1 MAKASAASSVGDLVH
16 TRTTSDAVETT
27 AAVLAVDGNDE
38 VVATPAL
45 GASGERALSM
55 VGGVYAA
62 TAGTITTATST
73 VTTGNI
79 SRAGNITVGIIG
91 TYAGVSIIFEAS
103 PDGGPTNWYPVGLSR
118 EDTGGNEG
126 GSAFALPSNTTRIW
140 TTGSPGFTH
149 FRVRATA
156 FTSGTATVIIAP
168 GGMPFEPLV
177 SAVLNPL
184 VATPTRANVA
194 TSAAST
200 TLRAANAA
208 RKGLIIANAATSPLY
223 VDLTGG
229 TATTTTANSF
239 PLPVGA
245 TWTMDPTTFTQG
257 AITGI
262 WAATGGNGANVTEF
276 T

>member
-27 AAVLAVDGNDE
+27 AAVLAVDGSDS
-38 VVATPAL
+38 VVATPQL
-45 GASGERALSM
+45 GAGEFALAL

-126 GSAFALPSNTTRIW
+126 GA
-140 TTGSPGFTH
+140 
-149 FRVRATA
+149 
-156 FTSGTATVIIAP
+156 
-168 GGMPFEPLV
+168 
-177 SAVLNPL
+177 
-184 VATPTRANVA
+184 
-194 TSAAST
+194 
-200 TLRAANAA
+200 
-208 RKGLIIANAATSPLY
+208 
-223 VDLTGG
+223 
-229 TATTTTANSF
+229 
-239 PLPVGA
+239 
-245 TWTMDPTTFTQG
+245 
-257 AITGI
+257 
-262 WAATGGNGANVTEF
+262 
-276 T
+276 